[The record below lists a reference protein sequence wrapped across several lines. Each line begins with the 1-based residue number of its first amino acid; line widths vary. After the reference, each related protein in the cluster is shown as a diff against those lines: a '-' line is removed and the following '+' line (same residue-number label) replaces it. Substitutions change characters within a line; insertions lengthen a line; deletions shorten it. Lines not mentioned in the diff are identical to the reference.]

1 MSEAPNLVKP
11 ADGHFVVRAGGAV
24 IADTTRALEHVIE
37 GEEPILYFPQEDIG
51 MILLERS
58 VGFSEDGRV
67 FYGIAAKSGLIGD
80 AAWAYEN
87 PPAELA
93 AVRGYLAFVPEKAT
107 VEEV

>member
-1 MSEAPNLVKP
+1 MTETTTLVRP

-24 IADTTRALEHVIE
+24 IADTTRALEQTVE

-51 MILLERS
+51 MMLLERS
-58 VGFSEDGRV
+58 ETAGDDGRV
-67 FYGIAAKSGLIGD
+67 FYGIAAKSGLIGE